1 LVIIGCMKRVLLCFV
16 VAGILAGCASPAIN
30 ESGYR
35 GKVRHSAAAMAGIV
49 ASAQL
54 ATELD
59 IRGRMIA
66 TVIDTIVSED
76 EQDAQSV
83 LTALDSRQP
92 PDAAA
97 MAMKA
102 RADGPLQAAAGQLT
116 DLRIAV
122 RRGDRDGE
130 RRAVAD
136 LSKAVA
142 QLRTLRDSA

>member
-1 LVIIGCMKRVLLCFV
+1 MKRLVVGLVLCGLV
-16 VAGILAGCASPAIN
+16 AGCASPAIN
-30 ESGYR
+30 RAGYR

-59 IRGRMIA
+59 LRGRA
-66 TVIDTIVSED
+66 LANVTDVLVSEA

-92 PDAAA
+92 PDDESSAL
-97 MAMKA
+97 KTV
-102 RADGPLQAAAGQLT
+102 ADEPLQRAANELT

-122 RRGDRDGE
+122 RRHDEDAE
-130 RRAVAD
+130 RRGLAD
-136 LSKAVA
+136 LSM
-142 QLRTLRDSA
+142 TLVRLQDLKSAS